1 MKNQTRA
8 SLKKKVYSILFLL
21 SFVTVMALLMTV
33 TASADDPTVMFT
45 SQIPD
50 NQDVKLTEDT
60 VIYVDT
66 PRVLSS
72 ITGDYNLT
80 IRGEEPL
87 IINAGNFS
95 AIDVNSLS
103 VSTNLTATSTSD
115 RVFCIDAY
123 EGFTFNGS
131 ALSVKG
137 HGGIYCESGDVIL
150 NSGDIEIFGNGREA
164 IRTQGKLV
172 ADVRTILLSCRME
185 EDAEKWHQSGAYA
198 IAGMNIKANNIVLAG
213 RNAAVA
219 QHGDICLEGNT
230 MALATEDA
238 IVNYRGSVALRK
250 TAKITSGETYTGIIC
265 EEDISFEGFNLVIE
279 GGRGI
284 VSEKGNITL
293 ADNVTVNVNG
303 DHAIR
308 AAGKITLHDGYYKVY
323 GSDDQHSAI
332 YGTEGFELDSVLD
345 IILPE
350 QGYADD
356 HTVRDQDGYAAHDL
370 EIYRA
375 VTDVDVYIGSPIGGY
390 LPPEGDDAFYG
401 LDEDMTVKFIIWY
414 EDGARMNV
422 GDRFIC
428 GKSYTA
434 DIRFVTKNGAFFH
447 LDSMAKVNGK
457 SLSTYSYNGNTEIE
471 VTVNFGKCPNLVGQV
486 DLDIKAPAEGATAS
500 LSVSYTGSGYG
511 VKQNSENIRWMVS
524 TDGKNYVSM
533 TSGEKFVA
541 GKYYKVFIDVQT
553 SADNYKFVTDT
564 SGSSVQP
571 RIAATVN
578 GAKAQVNKVY
588 DQDPQ
593 TIVTVSYDFGKC
605 NDTVIE
611 EIIITGVTA
620 PVVGERPTYTCT
632 ILGSGYHINTE
643 KSVYYDDWQNN
654 RKLYYIQNG
663 IGWFDLTKG
672 DWVYAHETFIA
683 GHEYQVNV
691 YLVTDDGYTF
701 AHSKYYEMLF
711 TATVNGQTAQ
721 GNTSGSDGLYNQTIM
736 SSFVCPKKEITSI
749 ILHDLEAP
757 KAGETP
763 DTEVSPAYPEFYAV
777 DSVTWYN
784 ADYLPLDPGEVFV
797 AREVY
802 CVEIKVVPGSLGA
815 GATTFEQP
823 LTAYVNGQE
832 VISYGMGG
840 WDKVEVKAGAIYVRY
855 TFKNP
860 AAAPEVAVESHI
872 SGTITAGRI
881 NVKPEIQLYA
891 IGDTAF
897 ANPLYTAV
905 VSDGFTLEPDHYWNY
920 SFEGVALGDYLLVI
934 KKAGHETFSMEITAT
949 TGYIFVD
956 DISLIMLPCE
966 HEGGK
971 ATCTELAVCALC
983 DEVYG
988 ELDPENHASDSTA
1001 WEMTDNYHT
1010 EYYVCCGAEIISDE
1024 FHMWANGSCTVCGY
1038 DCVHVP
1044 GDAPDCEN
1052 DQGCILCGFVLSP
1065 MLGHDYTT
1073 VVTAPTC
1080 TENGFTTYTCTR
1092 CEYTYDGDIVEAEG
1106 HRPGDPAD
1114 CYSEQ
1119 RCVLCGTVLA
1129 DKLGHDYRA
1138 EIIAPTCTDKGYTTF
1153 TCSRCGDN
1161 YVGDEV
1167 AAKGHTPGEAATCTA
1182 DQTCT
1187 VCGAVVVGK
1196 LGHDYKDEVTSP
1208 TCTEKGSTKHTCSR
1222 CGDSY
1227 IDSEVDAK
1235 GHTPG
1240 EWIVDK
1246 EPAAGVEGSKH
1257 KACTVCGTTLE
1268 SATIDA
1274 LPAESE
1280 PETDPSVEP
1289 ETDPSVE
1296 PETDPIVE
1304 PETDPI
1310 VEPETE
1316 PVTEPHAEAPTEAP
1330 TEEVTVPSTEKD
1342 TNAANGTAAGTEKAP
1357 EKSGC
1362 SGSIYS
1368 YASLLLCVLALIPLA
1383 TMRKKENQ

>member
-1 MKNQTRA
+1 MKNQTKV
-8 SLKKKVYSILFLL
+8 SFEKKIFSVFFLL
-21 SFVTVMALLMTV
+21 LFVVAMMLLMTI
-33 TASADDPTVMFT
+33 TASANDVTVLFT

-50 NQDVKLTEDT
+50 NEDVKLKEDT

-80 IRGEEPL
+80 IRGEENL
-87 IINAGNFS
+87 IINARNFS

-213 RNAAVA
+213 RNAAVS

-238 IVNYRGSVALRK
+238 IVNYYGSVVLRK

-293 ADNVTVNVNG
+293 ADTVTVKVNG

-308 AAGKITLHDGYYKVY
+308 AAGKITMNDGHYKIY
-323 GSDDQHSAI
+323 GSDNQHSAI
-332 YGTEGFELDSVLD
+332 YGTGGLEMAPVLD
-345 IILPE
+345 VVLPH

-370 EIYRA
+370 EICRA
-375 VTDVDVYIGSPIGGY
+375 ITDVDVYIGSPIGGY

-414 EDGARMNV
+414 EDGVRMNA

-457 SLSTYSYNGNTEIE
+457 SLNTYSYNGQTEIE
-471 VTVNFGKCPNLVGQV
+471 VNVSFGKCPDLVGQV

-500 LSVSYTGSGYG
+500 LSVSYFGSGYG
-511 VKQNSENIRWMVS
+511 VHQNSENIRWMVS

-533 TSGEKFVA
+533 TAGEKFVA

-578 GAKAQVNKVY
+578 GAKAQVTKAY

-611 EIIITGVTA
+611 EIIITGVVA
-620 PVVGERPTYTCT
+620 PVVGEHPSYTCT

-643 KSVYYDDWQNN
+643 KNASYDAWWATPPTQWP
-654 RKLYYIQNG
+654 YIKNG

-701 AHSKYYEMLF
+701 AHDRYYEMLF
-711 TATVNGQTAQ
+711 TVTVNGQAAE
-721 GNTSGSDGLYNQTIM
+721 GNTSGSNGLYNQTIM
-736 SSFVCPKKEITSI
+736 SSFLCPKKEITSI
-749 ILHDLEAP
+749 IIHDLEAP

-763 DTEVSPAYPEFYAV
+763 DTAVSPAYPEFYAV

-784 ADYLPLDPGEVFV
+784 ADYLPLEPGEVFV

-815 GATTFEQP
+815 SATTFNQS

-840 WDKVEVKAGAIYVRY
+840 WDKVEVRAGAIYIRY

-860 AAAPEVAVESHI
+860 AAAPEVAVESNI
-872 SGTITAGRI
+872 SGIITAGRV
-881 NVKPEIQLYA
+881 NVKPEVLLYA
-891 IGDTAF
+891 ADDTAF
-897 ANPLYTAV
+897 ASPLYTAT
-905 VSDGFTLEPDHYWNY
+905 VSDGFTVSPDHYWNY
-920 SFEGVALGDYLLVI
+920 SFEGVALGDYVLVI
-934 KKAGHETFSMEITAT
+934 KKVGHETYTTQITAT
-949 TGYIFVD
+949 VGHVFVED
-956 DISLIMLPCE
+956 LSLVMLPCE

-971 ATCTELAVCALC
+971 ATCTDLAVCLLC
-983 DEVYG
+983 GEGYG
-988 ELDPENHASDSTA
+988 ELDPENHASDDTA
-1001 WEMTDNYHT
+1001 WERTDNYHT

-1038 DCVHVP
+1038 DCDHVP
-1044 GDAPDCEN
+1044 GDAADCEN
-1052 DQGCILCGFVLSP
+1052 DQGCILCGFVLVP

-1073 VVTAPTC
+1073 IVTAPTC
-1080 TENGFTTYTCTR
+1080 TDNGYTTYTCNR
-1092 CEYTYDGDIVEAEG
+1092 CKYTYDGDVVEAEG

-1114 CYSEQ
+1114 CYNDQ
-1119 RCVLCGTVLA
+1119 GCVLCGAILA
-1129 DKLGHDYRA
+1129 DKLGHDYKS
-1138 EIIAPTCTDKGYTTF
+1138 EVTAPTCTDKGYTTF
-1153 TCSRCGDN
+1153 TCTRCGDS
-1161 YVGDEV
+1161 YVGDEVAPKGHTPGAAATCTANQTCTVCGTVVAGKLGHDYKAEVTAPTCTDKGYTTHTCARCNDSYTDTEV
-1167 AAKGHTPGEAATCTA
+1167 AAKGHTPG
-1182 DQTCT
+1182 D
-1187 VCGAVVVGK
+1187 
-1196 LGHDYKDEVTSP
+1196 
-1208 TCTEKGSTKHTCSR
+1208 
-1222 CGDSY
+1222 
-1227 IDSEVDAK
+1227 
-1235 GHTPG
+1235 
-1240 EWIVDK
+1240 WIVDK

-1257 KACTVCGTTLE
+1257 KECMACGKTLE
-1268 SATIDA
+1268 TAVMEA
-1274 LPAESE
+1274 LPTETEAETE
-1280 PETDPSVEP
+1280 LETELR
-1289 ETDPSVE
+1289 T
-1296 PETDPIVE
+1296 
-1304 PETDPI
+1304 
-1310 VEPETE
+1310 EPETE
-1316 PVTEPHAEAPTEAP
+1316 AKTEMPAELPTEPDTDPPAESQTVLADDTTANTENAPG
-1330 TEEVTVPSTEKD
+1330 K
-1342 TNAANGTAAGTEKAP
+1342 K
-1357 EKSGC
+1357 GC
-1362 SGSIYS
+1362 SGNMGG
-1368 YASLLLCVLALIPLA
+1368 YASLLLLMLA
-1383 TMRKKENQ
+1383 TVPVIFKRPKEHV